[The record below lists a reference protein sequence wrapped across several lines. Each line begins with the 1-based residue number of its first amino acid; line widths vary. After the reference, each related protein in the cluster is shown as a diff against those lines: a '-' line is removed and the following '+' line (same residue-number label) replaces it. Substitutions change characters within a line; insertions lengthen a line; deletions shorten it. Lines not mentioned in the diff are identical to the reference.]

1 MGLNVLNTRKR
12 TFRTGLR
19 SGASALAVLAA
30 LGLSAP
36 AAYAETL
43 AEALSLTY
51 ETNPDIAAARA
62 SLRGTDES
70 VPQALSNWRPEVEIN
85 GSYGVRKRD
94 REFASNA
101 PDIENTDQPQTVSL
115 SVTQNLF
122 RGFRTL
128 SETDQARNQVAAG
141 RANLITR
148 EQDVLLQAVTAFM
161 NVKRE
166 RAILELRQNNVRVLQ
181 QQQSATRDRFEVGE
195 LTRTDTAQ
203 ADSRLASAVADETTA
218 RGNLDTAIADYVEVV
233 GRVPGALEAPEV
245 PAGLLPATEEDA
257 IELARTNNPSV
268 VSSDFTER
276 AARDSIDL
284 TSGEL
289 LPTLTLNGELEENK
303 DILGSDT
310 RTSEQSV
317 TLNLSVPLYQ
327 SGEVYSRIREAKHVA
342 NQRLLEF
349 SEEAREAQ
357 EQARSSW
364 AALASARARIT
375 SLQASVD
382 AQQIA
387 FEGVRQEAQVGSRT
401 VLDVLDAEQELLNA
415 RVSLVQ
421 AQRDLIVTS
430 YQLLSAT
437 GRLTAVDLGLSV
449 DVYDPTRNFDEVED
463 QLFGGD
469 ILYDRK

>member
-1 MGLNVLNTRKR
+1 MGLNVLNSRKSA
-12 TFRTGLR
+12 FRMGLR
-19 SGASALAVLAA
+19 SGVSALAVLAA
-30 LGLSAP
+30 IGLSVPVAQ
-36 AAYAETL
+36 AETL

-85 GSYGVRKRD
+85 SSYGIRKRD

-115 SVTQNLF
+115 SITQNLF

-141 RANLITR
+141 RADLITR
-148 EQDVLLQAVTAFM
+148 EQDVLLQAVTAYM
-161 NVKRE
+161 NVKRD

-203 ADSRLASAVADETTA
+203 ADSRLASAIADETTA
-218 RGNLDTAIADYVEVV
+218 RGNLDTSIADYVEVV
-233 GRVPGALEAPEV
+233 GRVPGVLEAPEV
-245 PAGLLPATEEDA
+245 PAGLPATEQDA

-268 VSSDFTER
+268 VASDFTER
-276 AARDSIDL
+276 AARDNVDV
-284 TSGEL
+284 TAGEL
-289 LPTLTLNGELEENK
+289 LPTLSLSGELEENK

-349 SEEAREAQ
+349 SEEARQAQ

-364 AALASARARIT
+364 AALQSARARIT

-387 FEGVRQEAQVGSRT
+387 FEGVQQEAQVGSRT

-437 GRLTAVDLGLSV
+437 GRLTALDLGLSV
-449 DVYDPTRNFDEVED
+449 DLYDPTRNFDEVED

>member
-12 TFRTGLR
+12 TFRPALR
-19 SGASALAVLAA
+19 SGVSALALLVAF
-30 LGLSAP
+30 GLSAP
-36 AAYAETL
+36 TADAETL

-62 SLRGTDES
+62 SLRGTDEG
-70 VPQALSNWRPEVEIN
+70 VPQALSNWRPEVEVN
-85 GSYGVRKRD
+85 GSYGIRRRD
-94 REFASNA
+94 REFATNL
-101 PDIENTDQPQTVSL
+101 PDLVNTDQPQTVSL
-115 SVTQNLF
+115 SITQNLF
-122 RGFRTL
+122 RGFRTIA
-128 SETDQARNQVAAG
+128 ETDQARNAVAAG
-141 RANLITR
+141 RADLITR
-148 EQDVLLQAVTAFM
+148 EQDVLLQAVTAYM
-161 NVKRE
+161 NVKRD

-203 ADSRLASAVADETTA
+203 ADSRLATAVADETTA
-218 RGNLDTAIADYVEVV
+218 RGNLDTSIADYVEVV
-233 GRVPGALEAPEV
+233 GRVPGALDAPAL
-245 PAGLLPATEEDA
+245 PAGLPATEEDA

-276 AARDSIDL
+276 AARDSVDL
-284 TSGEL
+284 TTGEL

-303 DILGSDT
+303 DVLGSDT

-349 SEEAREAQ
+349 SEQAREAQ

-364 AALASARARIT
+364 AALESARARIT

-387 FEGVRQEAQVGSRT
+387 FEGVQQEAQVGSRT

-437 GRLTAVDLGLSV
+437 GRLTAVDLGLAV
-449 DVYDPTRNFDEVED
+449 DLYDPTRNFNEVED